1 VPVFARDPHQEAHVV
16 GLKLFRGQI
25 IFERLGSLQIDII
38 DIALCN
44 ELVRGFCMER
54 CGLSSSAGKAL
65 KKAGF
70 MAFKWWS
77 ETCNSLEIL

>member
-1 VPVFARDPHQEAHVV
+1 LLGSSFSA
-16 GLKLFRGQI
+16 GQI

-54 CGLSSSAGKAL
+54 CGRQQQRGKSFEESRIHGFQMVVRNVQLAGV
-65 KKAGF
+65 
-70 MAFKWWS
+70 
-77 ETCNSLEIL
+77 I